1 MYIAIA
7 GNIGSGKSLLAE
19 LLAQRL
25 GWQSLSLCDGD
36 SRNPYINDFYED
48 MEHWSFSLQV
58 YFLGT
63 RWQRLRELI
72 ASNKNT
78 IIDRTI
84 YEDAEVFAQNLHNN
98 HLLGN
103 RDFNSYYK
111 LYNQVIEGVQAP
123 ALLIYLRASSDKLLQ
138 NIKKRGR
145 AYEVAIDRQ
154 YLESLNDLY
163 EDWTF
168 SYNHSPI
175 ITIDIDTHDID
186 TDEAA
191 RTEVLEL
198 IAQKIESLSR

>member
-25 GWQSLSLCDGD
+25 GWQSRSLCDGD
-36 SRNPYINDFYED
+36 SENPYINDFYED
-48 MEHWSFSLQV
+48 MEQWSFSLQV

-72 ASNKNT
+72 ASGKNT

-84 YEDAEVFAQNLHNN
+84 YEDAEVFAQNLRNN

-103 RDFNSYYK
+103 RDFSSYCK
-111 LYNQVIEGVQAP
+111 LYNQVIEGVEP
-123 ALLIYLRASSDKLLQ
+123 PLLLIYLRASNEKLLQ

-145 AYEVAIDRQ
+145 AYESAIDKH
-154 YLESLNDLY
+154 YLESLSDLY

-168 SYNHSPI
+168 SYDHSPI

-186 TDEAA
+186 TDEVA
-191 RTEVLEL
+191 REEVLEQ
-198 IAQKIESLSR
+198 IIRKIESLR